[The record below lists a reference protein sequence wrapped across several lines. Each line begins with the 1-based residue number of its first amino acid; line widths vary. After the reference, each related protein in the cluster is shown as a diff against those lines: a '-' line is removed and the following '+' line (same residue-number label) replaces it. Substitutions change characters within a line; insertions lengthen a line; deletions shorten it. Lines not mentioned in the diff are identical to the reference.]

1 MKAIYIY
8 IDTFVYKVILLHRS
22 RLSKT
27 GVKSLYYK
35 VLIYKISIWSCNFD
49 EEYDLDW
56 SNQFQWEYV
65 SDYNLGLGVSNNLTA
80 IDILEHKTKTKTHY
94 CFEVTTIRQ
103 NLDKS

>member
-1 MKAIYIY
+1 MKVKIRQKKWHSTKYQILDLWHASQLLDWVGRYAHYFFPFPLY

-27 GVKSLYYK
+27 RVKSLYYK

-56 SNQFQWEYV
+56 SNQ
-65 SDYNLGLGVSNNLTA
+65 A
-80 IDILEHKTKTKTHY
+80 I
-94 CFEVTTIRQ
+94 
-103 NLDKS
+103 